1 MPSANMSY
9 PAPPPYSW
17 HTVNSSQTVN
27 SIPTHLGGC
36 AVRTSPFRVV
46 CEQNCGH
53 PGNPGKEKKFQEKYI
68 LINLLLLTVLYTGS
82 G

>member
-1 MPSANMSY
+1 MLTCHTRGRHRTHDIQSTAAKPSTVF
-9 PAPPPYSW
+9 PPK
-17 HTVNSSQTVN
+17 V
-27 SIPTHLGGC
+27 GGC
-36 AVRTSPFRVV
+36 AVKTSPFRVV

-53 PGNPGKEKKFQEKYI
+53 PGNPGKEKQFQEKYI

>member
-27 SIPTHLGGC
+27 SIPTHVGGC

-53 PGNPGKEKKFQEKYI
+53 PGNPGKEKKSI

>member
-27 SIPTHLGGC
+27 SIPTQIGGC
-36 AVRTSPFRVV
+36 AVRPSPFRVV
-46 CEQNCGH
+46 WEQNCDH
-53 PGNPGKEKKFQEKYI
+53 PGNPGKEKKIKGTNI

>member
-27 SIPTHLGGC
+27 SIPTQVRGGVLSKHPPLGLC
-36 AVRTSPFRVV
+36 ANNTVVIQAIWVRKT
-46 CEQNCGH
+46 
-53 PGNPGKEKKFQEKYI
+53 KFNFSHSIEYGVM
-68 LINLLLLTVLYTGS
+68 LN
-82 G
+82 

>member
-27 SIPTHLGGC
+27 SIPTHVGRGC
-36 AVRTSPFRVV
+36 AVKTPPLGLCANNTVV
-46 CEQNCGH
+46 TKAIQD
-53 PGNPGKEKKFQEKYI
+53 
-68 LINLLLLTVLYTGS
+68 
-82 G
+82 